1 MAESRVKDGNY
12 YVVQSFMV
20 KELQLKGLEKDV
32 YAIIYGFS
40 QAESQRFDGSLQ
52 YLADWTQSTKQG
64 VMKVLKS
71 LQEKRLI
78 EKEEEFKNG
87 IKFVKYYS
95 TEFNRGIKQNLIGD
109 IKQSL
114 PNNKDNNNINNNNNI
129 YSEVLDY
136 LNEKARTHYRK
147 VENNFKRIKARLN
160 DGFTVED
167 MKVVIDKKCQEW
179 KGTEFERYL
188 TPETL
193 FRPNNF
199 EKYLNQNII
208 KKYDCKN
215 DYMKHNYSKED
226 LANMFDSLD
235 DIEI

>member
-20 KELQLKGLEKDV
+20 KELGLKGLEKDV

-64 VMKVLKS
+64 VMKALKS
-71 LQEKRLI
+71 LHEKGLI

-95 TEFNRGIKQNLIGD
+95 TGFNRDSKQNLMGGS
-109 IKQSL
+109 KQSL
-114 PNNKDNNNINNNNNI
+114 PNIIKDNNKTNNNI

-136 LNEKARTHYRK
+136 LNLKAETRYRK
-147 VENNFKRIKARLN
+147 VENNFKHIKARLD
-160 DGFTVED
+160 DGFTFD
-167 MKVVIDKKCQEW
+167 DFKVVIDKKCEEW

-193 FRPNNF
+193 FRPSNF
-199 EKYLNQNII
+199 EKYLNQKII
-208 KKYDCKN
+208 KKYNAKQ
-215 DYMKHNYSKED
+215 DYMHHNYTHEELMSLYD
-226 LANMFDSLD
+226 DLD